1 MAKKQKEIIV
11 EESPV
16 VKMGNDAEALLN
28 NEIFIS
34 VMQDLMNAGSTSIL
48 RTTPDQKDMRE
59 RAYMFYVA
67 LNDILL
73 TLNTR
78 VQNRD
83 EELNPSEKTDE
94 EAAA

>member
-1 MAKKQKEIIV
+1 MAKKQKETIV

-16 VKMGNDAEALLN
+16 VQAGNNAETLLN

-48 RTTPDQKDMRE
+48 RTAPDQKDMRE

-73 TLNTR
+73 TLRNR
-78 VQNRD
+78 VEAKD
-83 EELNPSEKTDE
+83 AELNPSENTDE